1 MAYFL
6 MCTAK
11 GFPYKLLQRRAILFV
26 ALEPLSFLLLGSD
39 EDVDSST
46 SSLFGHHWSLLW
58 QLYADTQQHKYY
70 SLLFKGP

>member
-11 GFPYKLLQRRAILFV
+11 GFPHKLLQRRAILFV

-39 EDVDSST
+39 EDAGF
-46 SSLFGHHWSLLW
+46 LWSLLW
-58 QLYADTQQHKYY
+58 QLYADTQQHRYD